1 MDANTLL
8 PQTDVQRLQK
18 EDFYDTVR
26 PAEPRYGQTLVC
38 RWNTS
43 SDTDP
48 SEQRYQ
54 PTSDDQTCR
63 SKRDSQKQNVQSSLF
78 ELSLLLATKYTQY
91 TNTKMT

>member
-1 MDANTLL
+1 MGMMFFQIIIWTFGPIKMDAHTLL
-8 PQTDVQRLQK
+8 PQTDEQRLQK
-18 EDFYDTVR
+18 EDFCDTVR

-63 SKRDSQKQNVQSSLF
+63 SKRF
-78 ELSLLLATKYTQY
+78 PETKCSVFLI
-91 TNTKMT
+91 